1 MIVIRD
7 PLKPV
12 DLPKGGVVTVGN
24 FDGVHRGHQ
33 KMLGDV
39 VRRAKSLSAPSV
51 VVTFDPHPLKVL
63 RPEEAPKMLQTLRQ
77 KEEAVE
83 ACGVEALVIVPFTR
97 DFSLT
102 PAETFVRELLV
113 RKLAARE
120 VHVGERFTFGRDK
133 GGNFDLLRRLGA
145 EERMQVV
152 GLSDVVED
160 GGAISSTRIRGVL
173 EAGDVVLARKLL
185 GRPYAMDGLVAKGD
199 RVGRKLGFPTIN
211 LKPENELYPRDGVY
225 LSTVYIDSFER
236 TFGCVTNIGRRPT
249 VYEDYARTIETYVL
263 DFSSDVYGEQIR
275 LSFLSRMRD
284 EMTFRSMLELTAQI
298 RRDVEATRLYFEG
311 KPVS

>member
-1 MIVIRD
+1 VIVIRD
-7 PLKPV
+7 PLKSADV
-12 DLPKGGVVTVGN
+12 PKGGVVTVGN

-33 KMLGDV
+33 KMLADV
-39 VRRAKSLSAPSV
+39 VGRAMSLGAPSV
-51 VVTFDPHPLKVL
+51 AVTFDPHPLKVL
-63 RPEEAPKMLQTLRQ
+63 RPEEAPKMIQTLRQ
-77 KEEAVE
+77 KEEALE

-113 RKLAARE
+113 KRLSARE
-120 VHVGERFTFGRDK
+120 LHVGERFTFGRDK
-133 GGNFDLLRRLGA
+133 GGNFELLRRLGA
-145 EERMQVV
+145 EAGMAVV
-152 GLSDVVED
+152 GLSDVVE
-160 GGAISSTRIRGVL
+160 GGGPISSTRIRAAL
-173 EAGDVVLARKLL
+173 EAGDAAAAHALL
-185 GRPYAMDGLVAKGD
+185 GRPYVMDGLVAKGD
-199 RVGRKLGFPTIN
+199 RMGRKIGFPTIN
-211 LKPENELYPRDGVY
+211 LKPENELFPRDGVY
-225 LSTVYIDSFER
+225 LSTIYIDSFER

>member
-1 MIVIRD
+1 VIVIRD

-39 VRRAKSLSAPSV
+39 VRRAKALSAPSV

-199 RVGRKLGFPTIN
+199 RMGRKIGFPTIN

-249 VYEDYARTIETYVL
+249 VYEDFATTIESYVL
-263 DFSSDVYGEQIR
+263 DFSSDVYGERIR
-275 LSFLSRMRD
+275 LAFLGRLRD

-298 RRDVEATRLYFEG
+298 RRDVEATRLHFERS
-311 KPVS
+311 PVS